1 MENIIRRR
9 ILPFVL
15 AIAMLLGN
23 LYLPGGTVEA
33 APVGYI
39 DFDLT
44 DYMDN
49 LRFTLLDKENN
60 DLVDMPQTGDPREVY
75 LKLNFEPGY
84 IKNPAVNEINFSVY
98 TEFEAA
104 SGVAY
109 TPITNIGKSTL
120 EWIEGRNGEDGFW
133 RVEIPLESETD
144 KFDPLATI
152 DKITLEIGDVDERIT
167 LAVPT
172 DGIVGVKKPDN
183 CNYKVY
189 KVGTSQDTAIDEDV
203 TIPVKSG
210 EVVELRLDAEDGY
223 IFNAL
228 PDCGINR
235 EGLNVNGTGY
245 VSDVTY
251 TMGGG
256 NKTIYLSFK
265 VNAGG
270 TYQVIF
276 TEPTGAGGG
285 STTED
290 PNAPDSYTVVLPKI
304 DNASVVGAPKVAHTE
319 TEYSFTIKPDN
330 GYGIGNL
337 KIFCNGFEITSSG
350 ENNGVYTYKVTPLGN
365 YAQNNQLVFEATGA
379 ISVPVI
385 NKVLV
390 SIDNQIAN
398 TQLLNQDGTDFVSSI
413 ESAAGEIITIG
424 LKAKEDYV
432 LPAISDIQFKEGTNA
447 VNVIGA
453 YYSDGIYYFEIQI
466 PTTATDVCDLIITGN
481 NAGGG
486 DAEKE
491 TYTATVFMQNGLT
504 ASSNATAAAGDPV
517 DVGEYWKYTYTV
529 PAGENLNVTAAAAAG
544 YSVKDGV
551 KVSSTPIE
559 GKLQDLTYTIGNL
572 RQDVT
577 ISFSFG
583 GDGSGKDAHKVTLK
597 AAEGYSIV
605 DGEGQDLT
613 GIIEMTEDESY
624 TFYVKVDEG
633 YAFPDDFI
641 MYAESN
647 TADPCTV
654 QYVSVN
660 SKEVKVVV
668 SNVKDDVTLSTT
680 TLDATGGNTSWN
692 PGGGTGGGTDPG
704 NPQPPAKEKN
714 PVYIATGNHLK
725 AYKTLAG
732 WEAGKDTFSQA
743 EVDYDADLTF
753 YVVADAGYMLDEESL
768 QVDPENVQ
776 VMEIGT
782 TNKGG
787 DPDDSYYYAKLSVL
801 NVTEATIVKVG
812 GAVVDDSKV
821 TINITVPDFAGDD
834 NVPGIIIDGLGD
846 GKNTVTVNKGGS
858 LTFTA
863 TLDEGYASFGDYE
876 IIVDGKVLEPSYSTD
891 TERVYVI
898 SNIQE
903 NMSIT
908 TVGSPEVSERTVYL
922 STSVENT
929 TITDEQGKEISE
941 ISGLPGKTVRFYVES
956 PEGTTLPASILAE
969 VTVGTNPA
977 TDLAKDY
984 FVAAN
989 KCRFSYTIPSG
1000 NLGEDISIRVIG
1012 SKNPGDPG
1020 GEVTTAK
1027 RTVTVQLPEGLS
1039 MDVLDNGNVVSV
1051 KAATI
1056 KGTDYEI
1063 WTFEVEN
1070 GTNVDICPYI
1080 DDVNYKM
1087 AEGGYQA
1094 WTTEGVLTPN
1104 EDGTIFRLENVS
1116 ADTLVGFEEESL
1128 IYIGRKLF
1136 FSAAEGIELT
1146 GSNGGALPGEGLAV
1160 TEGEPYVFTIK
1171 AANGYV
1177 LDLEALQAVC
1187 DSATVEILSK
1197 NASSAVAVAIPG
1209 AEDGT
1214 VKVSGAKKESHRV
1227 TLAAAD
1233 GYSIVDEQGEDLT
1246 GVLEAT
1252 EDDITTFY
1260 VKVEEGYQFPDDFIM
1275 HAAPAQCVVQCVAVD
1290 DTTRKIVVTNV
1301 TEDLT
1306 LTTTTTSAISGN
1318 PGTTEPT
1325 SPEKEKST
1333 VYVVAGEHLKAYSKI
1348 NTSELYMD
1356 TEVSYGEDLEVYVI
1370 ADTGYKIDGNTL
1382 TVTPDGVEVIET
1394 GKTEKD
1400 NYYAKLKVINVTD
1413 DMIVKVGGA
1422 VIDDEKTT
1430 YEVNLTNTAPID
1442 GIRITGD
1449 FTLPAV
1455 DGGAVDTQETVYRT
1469 GSVSFTAALD
1479 TGYSEF
1485 GDFKVMVDGRTVEP
1499 TETTS
1504 TERVYILSDIVSDLE
1519 VTLIGSPEEESRTVN
1534 LSTDISNTIITN
1546 EEGNQISE
1554 ISGHPGESVTFYVES
1569 PEGTKLP
1576 AGIEAEVTIGTQN
1589 PTKLAKDFFVSV
1601 NKCRFTYKIPTTN
1614 LGEDINLVV
1623 KANAAGGGSGEVETE
1638 KYVVTVQ
1645 LPTGL
1650 SMNVLQ
1656 NGEILS
1662 NAAAVRQVSING
1674 TMYTVWVFEAE
1685 YGKDVDICP
1694 YINNEADYKIA
1705 ENGFTAWTTEGT
1717 LTPNETGTIFRLT
1730 DVQADALVGFDAD
1743 SVVYT
1748 GRKLFFTAGE
1758 GIVLTDNTGA
1768 GIAADGVQVREGEP
1782 YVFTITAA
1790 DGYTLDLDAI
1800 SAVCENA
1807 AVEMINKS
1815 AAGCT
1820 AVVIPGAEDST
1831 IHVSGAVASQYDV
1844 QLMAGQGFK
1853 LVDAEGNDVSGSI
1866 KMKANDT
1873 YTYYV
1878 EAQEGYEFGANFA
1891 VTVEPDGNAECAVVS
1906 TENASRRKVEVSS
1919 VTGDV
1924 TISVPDAAIAK
1935 NQVIVSTAEHLR
1947 AYEDVNE
1954 NPPLDVTSV
1963 VYNENL
1969 EFYVVA
1975 DAGYMITKEDLKIE
1989 GGNVSLVEIGK
2000 NANSKWFAKLVA
2012 ASVKEETIIHVSGA
2026 VVDPDNTYYTATLA
2040 NNVALEGIDISG
2052 AFTLNDTEP
2061 SKLNATVAMG
2071 ESLSFTATAKAGYNF
2086 NDFAVWCGNEEVIPS
2101 STSGTSRTYIIENVQ
2116 SDLFIRLTGT
2126 AEKNERRIELI
2137 TNVDGTTIT
2146 DENGNPI
2153 TELSGT
2159 PGEALIFYVES
2170 AEGTNLPAD
2179 LKATESFVGILD
2191 STTDLDNRFFVA
2203 ANKCRFVYTV
2213 SEENLGE
2220 DIRVEVSSEGKVTKE
2235 QYNLTIQLPEGLSMT
2250 VMDNNT
2256 EIQATKVNTITVNGA
2271 TYTVWTM
2278 SVEHGTNV
2286 DIFPYVAEA
2295 DQDDYRISENGLKAW
2310 TTAGILMPNATGDIF
2325 RLENVMTDTLVGFD
2339 ANSVVKLGKKL
2350 TFEAPVG
2357 MVVYDETG
2365 AVIPSDQAIL
2375 VKEGQYYAF
2384 SIGAEAGYYLNL
2396 DKVTAT
2402 SDQAEV
2408 IFTSMGTDKCYGIV
2422 KMGSVDATV
2431 TLTGAE
2437 SATFKV
2443 TLPADL
2449 EGAIFHG
2456 ENTATVNQEYV
2467 LTLTVKDGYNIGSL
2481 DVLVNGTI
2489 LNAEKTGDHTYTYT
2503 VPASFVTGDL
2513 VFTTTGALEKEYY
2526 TVDIANLIDGA
2537 VVTDLTGQQI
2547 TKIQG
2552 ITYGQTVNFL
2562 LKAEKGRE
2570 LPAANTITVTANG
2583 TVVFNT
2589 ISEYG
2594 DDVYLVTYEVTDNTM
2609 LTLAGTTSTVTNP
2622 LAFYVQE
2629 GIEVNA
2635 DIITG
2640 GVVNNQVITGA
2651 DNVVSA
2657 GNVDYNSDLSFT
2669 VSIDENMYKIAE
2681 GGIQISVIPASY
2693 EVTAT
2698 GENSYT
2704 VSGLKAPVII
2714 SVTGVE
2720 RLDVYKVAF
2729 DQSEA
2734 FEINNTKVN
2743 ETDESLTNNWLY
2755 ADEGDSVTFNLVKNS
2770 AYSDSIIELA
2780 ASNGQ
2785 ELRKVS
2791 TDGLITIYEIKNV
2804 TADTVISATV
2814 QDKVTVV
2821 DNTNAFAD
2829 GQFTITTTDE
2839 DVTEENQNSLATN
2852 KTLYVPTATEV
2863 TYTIT
2868 YNEPEKFNGSEPA
2881 LVYTDANN
2889 TQKAI
2894 TLETVDAEKGIY
2906 TFTLNTKGNTTIEIT
2921 DALVTNEYVV
2931 SVSEDSVPEAQ
2942 IQVDGVALS
2951 DVNNKVKH
2959 GENFAFTVSLPEEYV
2974 EDAIVV
2980 TANGTV
2986 LERSEAGNYIIEN
2999 VTADQVIKVSNLVVK
3014 TYRVTLPTEVNGL
3027 LNIDPAGTTIVEHGD
3042 TFTFQIEK
3050 DLIHYPNSEPVFT
3063 ATNGYTVVT
3072 VDAEE
3077 GIYKVE
3083 DIKHDVDINITM
3095 DKYTL
3100 LVVREGV
3107 IEGKDVDLLGED
3119 GMSVE
3124 VVSETGSY
3132 IDVTKNVKIALNYD
3146 KNVYE
3151 SVVLELNGETLTDAD
3166 GDGYYIIPKQKD
3178 SGVLK
3183 VIATPKSFT
3192 IDIKMDSAGITMVD
3206 AKTGGQEIARF
3217 DPSLGLN
3224 GTTIVS
3230 IKPEI
3235 AYGDSYTF
3243 CLNVPEAY
3251 KWSRPTF
3258 TYSYLDTNGE
3268 LISTVLKDNDGVYVI
3283 NNIVADG
3290 KLTMETLD
3298 KVVVK
3303 APLTEMLGLITPYVL
3318 NTRNDQYEPVT
3329 DYEKSPANNT
3339 LTFYAPTNKRF
3350 QLKIDMPEGYNKS
3363 NVTVTENGIAMEEYQ
3378 VQYGQKDADG
3388 KTTVDNYYFTS
3399 NNPLAGE
3406 TEVVVGGIQKN
3417 TYVVTLPFTQE
3428 GITVGV
3434 VSGDPKSVP
3443 YDGTFQFT
3451 VTKNFGYTQSNI
3463 VVKTNGQVLTPNANG
3478 VYTINNIRQNQNVT
3492 VDGVRLNVYTVTY
3505 PVIEGLTIKEV
3516 WPCNPDAVTHGTDFK
3531 FKANLHKGYKGSRI
3545 TVKVG
3550 RTTLYPD
3557 ANGIYTIPNVDDY
3570 KTITVTGVRKDVE
3583 IVVDDETLRA
3593 GDSTHVEVL
3602 NVPAGSSLELHNNNP
3617 RVAVLDQDGN
3627 LYCRKGGTA
3636 KLIATTYE
3644 YGERVVTT
3652 KKIKIKKTSL
3662 TFRKTDG
3669 TYKVGKLYYEIIL
3682 GPRGSRDGLV
3692 RVATNQDVALI
3703 GKKVTIPNKV
3713 KIKGKTYKVTEIEAG
3728 AFSHMKQIQ
3737 EVNIPRYVHTV
3748 SSSAFLDCKNLTK
3761 FTIHKRN
3768 QYFRT
3773 IEDGACLVYKN
3784 TIRAYPSAS
3793 GKFVAPSGIHTIGEY
3808 AFMETDVTEVVL
3820 HKNVK
3825 KVGSCAFAYCNKLKK
3840 ITFKNK
3846 RARSLCCSCVVD
3858 DVYYKCVVYVPKKSY
3873 KEYKKIFNDGQISK
3887 QLKVRKIK

>member
-1 MENIIRRR
+1 MDKVIRRR
-9 ILPFVL
+9 VLPFLL

-33 APVGYI
+33 ADPISYDGDIVSEI
-39 DFDLT
+39 E
-44 DYMDN
+44 N
-49 LRFTLLDKENN
+49 L
-60 DLVDMPQTGDPREVY
+60 
-75 LKLNFEPGY
+75 
-84 IKNPAVNEINFSVY
+84 NFSVI
-98 TEFEAA
+98 TEENEDFTGGFVYGDYNIYLRLNFNPGYEKSPLVSKIHFKVVTDFWATDVDQNNQQCTNEGEA
-104 SGVAY
+104 
-109 TPITNIGKSTL
+109 TL
-120 EWIEGRNGEDGFW
+120 EWVESKGFW
-133 RVEIPLESETD
+133 RICVPIVSNPDDLPSRVKNYTKVTLSNVDTGIPT
-144 KFDPLATI
+144 ATS
-152 DKITLEIGDVDERIT
+152 
-167 LAVPT
+167 P
-172 DGIVGVKKPDN
+172 DGVVGIQKPDIS
-183 CNYKVY
+183 NYRVY
-189 KVGTSQDTAIDEDV
+189 TLDNKELTDEDV
-203 TIPVKSG
+203 TIPVKAG
-210 EVVELRLDAEDGY
+210 DTIQLKLVAKEGH
-223 IFNAL
+223 IFNDR
-228 PDCGINR
+228 PQYEFYR
-235 EGLNVNGTGY
+235 EGVDAKGHI
-245 VSDVTY
+245 SDVTY
-251 TMGGG
+251 TVGDS
-256 NKTIYLSFK
+256 KTIYMSFK

-270 TYQVIF
+270 TYKINF
-276 TEPTGAGGG
+276 LTDSIGGG
-285 STTED
+285 DITGDD
-290 PNAPDSYTVVLPKI
+290 PNVPDESSFSVELPTV
-304 DNASVVGAPKVAHTE
+304 DNANVVGASKVAKDAE
-319 TEYSFTIKPDN
+319 SYSFTVTLDN
-330 GYGIGNL
+330 GYDLGNL
-337 KIFCNGFEITSSG
+337 KFTCNGFGINSPQD
-350 ENNGVYTYKVTPLGN
+350 NGNGSYTYTIGSAADPIAN
-365 YAQNNQLVFEATGA
+365 YAQNDKLVIQATGQVT
-379 ISVPVI
+379 VPPEK
-385 NKVLV
+385 KVLV

-398 TQLLNQDGTDFVSSI
+398 TQLLNQDGSDFVSSI
-413 ESAAGEIITIG
+413 ETAAGEIITVG

-432 LPAISDIQFKEGTNA
+432 LPAINDIQFSD
-447 VNVIGA
+447 VNGEIDTIGN

-466 PTTATDVCDLIITGN
+466 PEDASNVYDLTITGDA
-481 NAGGG
+481 AGGG
-486 DAEKE
+486 SGEAEKE
-491 TYTATVFMQNGLT
+491 TYTATVFMQNGLL
-504 ASSNATAAAGDPV
+504 ANADATAVAGTPEE
-517 DVGEYWKYTYTV
+517 VGGYWKYTYTV
-529 PAGENLNVTAAAAAG
+529 SAGSNLNVTAAAAEG
-544 YSVKDGV
+544 YSIKDGV

-559 GKLQDLTYTIGNL
+559 GKLQDLTYTIENL

-605 DGEGQDLT
+605 DAEGQDLT
-613 GIIEMTEDESY
+613 GIIEMTEDDSY
-624 TFYVKVDEG
+624 TFFVKVDEG

-641 MYAESN
+641 MYAESETEN
-647 TADPCTV
+647 PCTV

-668 SNVKDDVTLSTT
+668 NNVKDDVTLSTT
-680 TLDATGGNTSWN
+680 TLEATEGETSGTPGSGTN
-692 PGGGTGGGTDPG
+692 PGD
-704 NPQPPAKEKN
+704 PQPPAKEKN
-714 PVYIATGNHLK
+714 SVYIATGDHLK
-725 AYKTLAG
+725 AYRNLDE
-732 WEAGKDTFSQA
+732 WENGNDTFTQTS
-743 EVDYDADLTF
+743 VDYDADLTF
-753 YVVADAGYMLDEESL
+753 FVVADAGYMISAETLS
-768 QVDPENVQ
+768 VVPENVQ

-782 TNKGG
+782 ANKGG
-787 DPDDSYYYAKLSVL
+787 NADDSYYYAKLSFL
-801 NVTEATIVKVG
+801 NVTETSIVKVD

-821 TINITVPDFAGDD
+821 SFEITVPDFNGDD
-834 NVPGIIIDGLGD
+834 KVPGIIIEGLGNGTD
-846 GKNTVTVNKGGS
+846 PVTVNKGGN

-863 TLDEGYASFGDYE
+863 TLDEGYSSFGDYQ
-876 IIVDGKVLEPSYSTD
+876 IIVDGKVLEPTYSTD

-903 NMSIT
+903 NMDIT

-929 TITDEQGKEISE
+929 TITDEQGNEISE

-956 PEGTTLPASILAE
+956 PEGTTLPASILAK
-969 VTVGTNPA
+969 VAVGTA
-977 TDLAKDY
+977 AETDLVKDY
-984 FVAAN
+984 FVSAN
-989 KCRFSYTIPSG
+989 RCRFSYTIPSA
-1000 NLGEDISIRVIG
+1000 NLSEDIRIRVVG
-1012 SKNPGDPG
+1012 SNNPDDPG
-1020 GEVTTAK
+1020 EVVTAT

-1039 MDVLDNGNVVSV
+1039 MDVLDNGKVVSV
-1051 KAATI
+1051 TPAQI
-1056 KGTDYEI
+1056 NGTDYEI

-1080 DDVNYKM
+1080 NDVNYQM
-1087 AEGGYQA
+1087 AEGGFQA

-1104 EDGTIFRLENVS
+1104 EDGNIFRLENIS

-1128 IYIGRKLF
+1128 VYIGGKLF
-1136 FSAAEGIELT
+1136 FSAAEGIELE
-1146 GSNGGALPGEGLAV
+1146 GSNGGALPAEGVPV

-1171 AANGYV
+1171 ASAGYV
-1177 LDLEALQAVC
+1177 LDLEALEAVC
-1187 DSATVEILSK
+1187 DNGTVEILSK
-1197 NASSAVAVAIPG
+1197 NETQATAVVIPG
-1209 AEDGT
+1209 SQDGT
-1214 VKVSGAKKESHRV
+1214 VRVSGAKKETHRM

-1246 GVLEAT
+1246 GVLEVT
-1252 EDDITTFY
+1252 KDDVTTFY
-1260 VKVEEGYQFPDDFIM
+1260 VKVEEGYQFPNDFIM
-1275 HAAPAQCVVQCVAVD
+1275 YADPGDKCVVQCVAVD
-1290 DTTRKIVVTNV
+1290 DDTRKIVVTNV
-1301 TEDLT
+1301 TDNLT
-1306 LTTTTTSAISGN
+1306 LTTTTTSAVTGDPSN

-1325 SPEKEKST
+1325 SPEREKST
-1333 VYVVAGEHLKAYSKI
+1333 VYVVTGDHLKAYGKI
-1348 NTSELYMD
+1348 NPSELYTD
-1356 TEVSYGEDLEVYVI
+1356 TEVAYGEDLEVYVV
-1370 ADTGYKIDGNTL
+1370 ADTGYKIDSSTL
-1382 TVTPDGVEVIET
+1382 TVAPEGVEVIET

-1400 NYYAKLKVINVTD
+1400 NYYAKLKVINVTED
-1413 DMIVKVGGA
+1413 VIVKVGGA
-1422 VIDDEKTT
+1422 SIDDEKTVYT
-1430 YEVNLTNTAPID
+1430 VELTNTD
-1442 GIRITGD
+1442 GIEGIDISGD
-1449 FTLPAV
+1449 FVLEGNTRANDNV
-1455 DGGAVDTQETVYRT
+1455 ITVNRN
-1469 GSVSFTAALD
+1469 GSVTFNATLKE
-1479 TGYSEF
+1479 GYSSF
-1485 GDFKVMVDGRTVEP
+1485 GDFKVMVDGKTIEP
-1499 TETTS
+1499 IES
-1504 TERVYILSDIVSDLE
+1504 TDTQRVYRISDIVSNLM
-1519 VTLIGSPEEESRTVN
+1519 VTMIGAAEEEIRTVN
-1534 LSTDISNTIITN
+1534 LSTDINNTIITN
-1546 EEGNQISE
+1546 ADGEQISE
-1554 ISGHPGESVTFYVES
+1554 ISGRPGESVTFFVES

-1576 AGIEAEVTIGTQN
+1576 ASIEAEVTIGTSE
-1589 PTKLAKDFFVSV
+1589 TKLSKDFFVSA

-1614 LGEDINLVV
+1614 LGEDINIVV
-1623 KANAAGGGSGEVETE
+1623 KSDATGGDSGEVENE

-1656 NGEILS
+1656 NGEVLD
-1662 NAAAVRQVSING
+1662 NTAPVRQVTIDG
-1674 TMYTVWVFEAE
+1674 TLYTVWVFEVE
-1685 YGKDVDICP
+1685 HGKDVDICP
-1694 YINNEADYKIA
+1694 YINNEADYKIS

-1717 LTPNETGTIFRLT
+1717 LTPDETGTIFRLT
-1730 DVQADALVGFDAD
+1730 DVQADALVGFNAD

-1748 GRKLFFTAGE
+1748 GRQLFFTAEE
-1758 GIVLTDNTGA
+1758 GIVLADSTGA
-1768 GIAADGVQVREGEP
+1768 AIPADGVQAKEGEP

-1790 DGYTLDLDAI
+1790 DGYTLDLNAV
-1800 SAVCENA
+1800 SAVCDNA
-1807 AVEMINKS
+1807 TVEIINKG
-1815 AAGCT
+1815 AAGCN
-1820 AVVIPGAEDST
+1820 AVVIPGAENST
-1831 IHVSGAVASQYDV
+1831 IHVSGAVASQYNV
-1844 QLMAGQGFK
+1844 QLMAGEGFK
-1853 LVDAEGNDVSGSI
+1853 LVDEEGNDVSGTI
-1866 KMKANDT
+1866 KMTASDT

-1878 EAQEGYEFGANFA
+1878 EAQEGYEFGNGFGLMVVPNANA
-1891 VTVEPDGNAECAVVS
+1891 SCSVVA
-1906 TENASRRKVEVSS
+1906 TENAARRKAEVSN

-1924 TISVPDAAIAK
+1924 TISTPAAVTATS
-1935 NQVIVSTAEHLR
+1935 QVIVSTAEHLK
-1947 AYEDVNE
+1947 AYKDASATQ
-1954 NPPLDVTSV
+1954 PLDVETV
-1963 VYNENL
+1963 NYNENL
-1969 EFYVVA
+1969 EFYVYA
-1975 DAGYMITKEDLKIE
+1975 EEGYMITKDGLQIE
-1989 GGNVSLVEIGK
+1989 GGNVSVLEVGK
-2000 NANSKWFAKLVA
+2000 NNIGYYARLVA
-2012 ASVKEETIIHVSGA
+2012 ASVKEDTIIHIGGA
-2026 VVDPDNTYYTATLA
+2026 IVDPDNTYYTATLA
-2040 NNVALEGIDISG
+2040 NNVALDGIDISG
-2052 AFTLNDTEP
+2052 AFTLNGVDANVLTA
-2061 SKLNATVAMG
+2061 KVAMG
-2071 ESLSFTATAKAGYNF
+2071 ESLSFTATTKAGYNF

-2101 STSGTSRTYIIENVQ
+2101 STSETSRTYIIENVQ

-2126 AEKNERRIELI
+2126 AQKNARRVEL
-2137 TNVDGTTIT
+2137 TTTLDGVVIT
-2146 DENGNPI
+2146 DGNGNDI
-2153 TELSGT
+2153 TELWGV
-2159 PGEALIFYVES
+2159 PGEVLTFYVES
-2170 AEGTNLPAD
+2170 EEGTKLPAD
-2179 LKATESFVGILD
+2179 LKATEIIGGAIPG
-2191 STTDLDNRFFVA
+2191 TDLTNRFFVT

-2213 SEENLGE
+2213 SDQDMDE
-2220 DIRVEVSSEGKVTKE
+2220 DLRIQVSSDGQVVKE
-2235 QYNLTIQLPEGLSMT
+2235 EYNLTIQLPEGLSMT
-2250 VMDNNT
+2250 VMDNDT
-2256 EIQATKVNTITVNGA
+2256 EIPATKVNTITVNGA

-2278 SVEHGTNV
+2278 TVEHGTNV
-2286 DIFPYVAEA
+2286 DIFPYIAEA
-2295 DQDDYRISENGLKAW
+2295 DQDDYRLADDGLKAW
-2310 TTAGILMPNATGDIF
+2310 TTAGTLTPSATGDVF
-2325 RLENVMTDTLVGFD
+2325 RLENVVTDTLVGFD
-2339 ANSVVKLGKKL
+2339 ADSVVKLGRKL
-2350 TFEAPVG
+2350 TFEAPEG
-2357 MVVYDETG
+2357 MIVYDENG
-2365 AVIPSDQAIL
+2365 NVISAKEPIL

-2384 SIGAEAGYYLNL
+2384 AIGAAEGYYLNL
-2396 DKVTAT
+2396 DKVSA
-2402 SDQAEV
+2402 SCDNAEV

-2422 KMGSVDATV
+2422 KIGSEDATV
-2431 TLTGAE
+2431 ILTGTE

-2443 TLPADL
+2443 TLPADM

-2456 ENTATVNQEYV
+2456 ANTATVNQEYV

-2481 DVLVNGTI
+2481 DVLVNGII
-2489 LNAEKTGDHTYTYT
+2489 LNAEKVNENTYTYT

-2526 TVDIANLIDGA
+2526 TVDIANLIEGA
-2537 VVTDLTGQQI
+2537 TVTDLTGAQI
-2547 TKIQG
+2547 TKIQDV
-2552 ITYGQTVNFL
+2552 TYGQTINFL
-2562 LKAEKGRE
+2562 LKAEEGKE
-2570 LPAANTITVTANG
+2570 LPETDSITVTANG
-2583 TVVFNT
+2583 TVVYNT

-2594 DDVYLVTYEVTDNTM
+2594 SDVYLVTYQVTGNTM
-2609 LTLAGTTSTVTNP
+2609 LTLAGTTSTVENP

-2629 GIEVNA
+2629 GITVNA
-2635 DIITG
+2635 DVITG
-2640 GVVNNQVITGA
+2640 GDVSNVSIEGTS
-2651 DNVVSA
+2651 NVVSV
-2657 GNVDYNSDLSFT
+2657 GNVDYNSNLSFN
-2669 VSIDENMYKIAE
+2669 VSVDENLYKISE
-2681 GGIQISVIPASY
+2681 DGIQISVIPASY
-2693 EVTAT
+2693 EVTST

-2704 VSGLKAPVII
+2704 IEGIKAPVII

-2729 DQSEA
+2729 DTSEA
-2734 FEINNTKVN
+2734 FTIGNTQVDGKD
-2743 ETDESLTNNWLY
+2743 TSLTNNWLY
-2755 ADEGDSVTFNLVKNS
+2755 ADEGDSVTFNLTKDG
-2770 AYSDSIIELA
+2770 AYSDSIIELT

-2791 TDGLITIYEIKNV
+2791 TDGLTTIYEIKNV

-2821 DNTNAFAD
+2821 DNTTAFAD

-2852 KTLYVPTATEV
+2852 KTMYVPTATEV

-2868 YNEPEKFNGSEPA
+2868 YNEPEKFNGSKPT

-2921 DALVTNEYVV
+2921 SALVTNDYVV

-2942 IQVDGVALS
+2942 IQVNGADL
-2951 DVNNKVKH
+2951 DDTNNKVAH
-2959 GENFAFTVSLPEEYV
+2959 GENFAFTVELPEQYV

-2986 LERSEAGNYIIEN
+2986 LERSEAGNYVIRN
-2999 VTADQVIKVSNLVVK
+2999 VTENQVIKVSNLVVK
-3014 TYRVTLPTEVNGL
+3014 TYTVTLPTEVKGL
-3027 LNIDPAGTTIVEHGD
+3027 LSIDKPGANTVNHGD

-3050 DLIHYPNSEPVFT
+3050 DLINYPNSEPVFT
-3063 ATNGYTVVT
+3063 ATNGYTVEV

-3077 GIYKVE
+3077 GIYEVRN
-3083 DIKHDVDINITM
+3083 IKHDVDINITM

-3107 IEGKDVDLLGED
+3107 IDGKDVELLGED
-3119 GMSVE
+3119 GASVE

-3132 IDVTKNVKIALNYD
+3132 IDVTKNVKVALNYD

-3151 SVVLELNGETLTDAD
+3151 SVVLELNGQVLSDAD

-3178 SGVLK
+3178 SGVLR

-3192 IDIKMDSAGITMVD
+3192 IDIKLDSAGITMVD
-3206 AKTGGQEIARF
+3206 AKTNGQEIARF
-3217 DPSLGLN
+3217 EPDLGLD

-3230 IKPEI
+3230 ITPEI
-3235 AYGDSYTF
+3235 IYGGSYTF
-3243 CLNVPEAY
+3243 YLNVPEAY

-3258 TYSYLDTNGE
+3258 TYTYVDENGE
-3268 LISTVLKDNDGVYVI
+3268 QVSTVLKDNDGVYVI

-3318 NTRNDQYEPVT
+3318 DTRSDQYVPVT

-3388 KTTVDNYYFTS
+3388 NTTVDNYYFTS

-3406 TEVVVGGIQKN
+3406 TEVIVGGIQKN

-3428 GITVGV
+3428 GITIGV
-3434 VSGDPKSVP
+3434 VSGDPQSVP

-3478 VYTINNIRQNQNVT
+3478 VYTINNIRQNQKVT

-3505 PVIEGLTIKEV
+3505 PVIEGLEIKEV
-3516 WPCNPDAVTHGTDFK
+3516 WPSDPDAVTHGTDFQ
-3531 FKANLHKGYKGSRI
+3531 FKACLKKGYKGSRI

-3570 KTITVTGVRKDVE
+3570 KTIKVTGVRKDVE
-3583 IVVDDETLRA
+3583 IVVDDESLRA
-3593 GDSTHVEVL
+3593 GDTTHVEVL
-3602 NVPAGSSLELHNNNP
+3602 NVPEGSSLELHNNNP

-3652 KKIKIKKTSL
+3652 KKVKIKKTSL

-3692 RVATNQDVALI
+3692 RVASNQDVALI

-3728 AFSHMKQIQ
+3728 AFSDMKQIE

-3748 SSSAFLDCKNLTK
+3748 ASSAFLDCKNLTK

-3793 GKFVAPSGIHTIGEY
+3793 GKFVAPAGIHGIGEY

-3846 RARSLCCSCVVD
+3846 KAKSLCCSCVVD

-3873 KEYKKIFNDGQISK
+3873 KDYKKIFNDGQVSK
-3887 QLKVRKIK
+3887 QLKVRKSK

>member
-1 MENIIRRR
+1 METIIRRR
-9 ILPFVL
+9 VLPFVL
-15 AIAMLLGN
+15 AIAMLVGN
-23 LYLPGGTVEA
+23 LYLPGGKVEA
-33 APVGYI
+33 AGTDRYYPNI
-39 DFDLT
+39 STSNFD
-44 DYMDN
+44 N
-49 LRFTLLDKENN
+49 ASVVLLNENN
-60 DLVDMPQTGDPREVY
+60 EETSDVAATASEGNDKVVR
-75 LKLNFEPGY
+75 LKVNFAPGY
-84 IKNPAVNEINFSVY
+84 MKNPNVTSVNYTSNTDFAGGNNAGFPSIN
-98 TEFEAA
+98 
-104 SGVAY
+104 
-109 TPITNIGKSTL
+109 TNGDAQL
-120 EWIEGRNGEDGFW
+120 EWIGDDSNGFW
-133 RVEIPLESETD
+133 KIEIKQENNTNTFQSGY
-144 KFDPLATI
+144 TI
-152 DKITLEIGDVDERIT
+152 QSSDISLSTNEP
-167 LAVPT
+167 LAVPSK
-172 DGIVGVKKPDN
+172 GVVGVAKPDGV
-183 CNYKVY
+183 NYKVY
-189 KVGTSQDTAIDEDV
+189 QVGNSQDTDEDV
-203 TIPVKSG
+203 TIS
-210 EVVELRLDAEDGY
+210 VEAGNTVQLRLDADKDY
-223 IFNAL
+223 IFNNL
-228 PDCGINR
+228 PTYDIKR
-235 EGLNVNGTGY
+235 EDKSVNGTGY
-245 VSDVTY
+245 VSNVTY
-251 TMGGG
+251 TMGED
-256 NKTIYLSFK
+256 NKAVYLSFQ

-270 TYQVIF
+270 TYRVIF
-276 TEPTGAGGG
+276 EEPVDG
-285 STTED
+285 STMDD
-290 PNAPDSYTVVLPKI
+290 PAASYSVVLPSI
-304 DNASVVGAPKVAHTE
+304 PNANVEGSLNISKTL
-319 TEYSFTIKPDN
+319 TDYQFTVTLDQ
-330 GYGIGNL
+330 GYELGNL
-337 KIFCNGFEITSSG
+337 KFTCNGAGISASSVTG
-350 ENNGVYTYKVTPLGN
+350 NIYTYEIRNVGD
-365 YAQNNQLVFEATGA
+365 YVQNDQLKIDYTGEPA
-379 ISVPVI
+379 IQQPKEVR
-385 NKVLV
+385 V
-390 SIDNQIAN
+390 SIHNQIAN
-398 TQLLNQDGTDFVSSI
+398 TQLLKEDGSPLTSSI
-413 ESAAGEIITIG
+413 VTTEDSTVVIG
-424 LKAKEDYV
+424 LKANKDYV
-432 LPAISDIQFKEGTNA
+432 LPAINDIQFSDADGD
-447 VNVIGA
+447 VDVIGN
-453 YYSDGIYYFEIQI
+453 YYFDGIYYFEIQI
-466 PTTATDVCDLIITGN
+466 PDDASDVYELNIV
-481 NAGGG
+481 GGSG

-491 TYTATVFMQNGLT
+491 TYTATVFMQNGLI
-504 ASSNATAAAGDPV
+504 ARADAEEIANSVQIGAYS
-517 DVGEYWKYTYTV
+517 KYTFEV
-529 PAGENLNVTAAAAAG
+529 KAGANLNVTAAASEG
-544 YSVKDGV
+544 YSLDDGV
-551 KVSSTPIE
+551 KVSSTPVE
-559 GKLQDLTYTIGNL
+559 GKLQDLTYTIENL

-583 GDGSGKDAHKVTLK
+583 GDGSGKEAHKVTLK

-624 TFYVKVDEG
+624 TFYVKV
-633 YAFPDDFI
+633 
-641 MYAESN
+641 
-647 TADPCTV
+647 
-654 QYVSVN
+654 
-660 SKEVKVVV
+660 
-668 SNVKDDVTLSTT
+668 
-680 TLDATGGNTSWN
+680 
-692 PGGGTGGGTDPG
+692 
-704 NPQPPAKEKN
+704 
-714 PVYIATGNHLK
+714 
-725 AYKTLAG
+725 
-732 WEAGKDTFSQA
+732 
-743 EVDYDADLTF
+743 
-753 YVVADAGYMLDEESL
+753 
-768 QVDPENVQ
+768 
-776 VMEIGT
+776 
-782 TNKGG
+782 
-787 DPDDSYYYAKLSVL
+787 
-801 NVTEATIVKVG
+801 
-812 GAVVDDSKV
+812 
-821 TINITVPDFAGDD
+821 
-834 NVPGIIIDGLGD
+834 
-846 GKNTVTVNKGGS
+846 
-858 LTFTA
+858 
-863 TLDEGYASFGDYE
+863 
-876 IIVDGKVLEPSYSTD
+876 
-891 TERVYVI
+891 
-898 SNIQE
+898 
-903 NMSIT
+903 
-908 TVGSPEVSERTVYL
+908 
-922 STSVENT
+922 
-929 TITDEQGKEISE
+929 
-941 ISGLPGKTVRFYVES
+941 
-956 PEGTTLPASILAE
+956 
-969 VTVGTNPA
+969 
-977 TDLAKDY
+977 
-984 FVAAN
+984 
-989 KCRFSYTIPSG
+989 
-1000 NLGEDISIRVIG
+1000 
-1012 SKNPGDPG
+1012 
-1020 GEVTTAK
+1020 
-1027 RTVTVQLPEGLS
+1027 
-1039 MDVLDNGNVVSV
+1039 
-1051 KAATI
+1051 
-1056 KGTDYEI
+1056 
-1063 WTFEVEN
+1063 
-1070 GTNVDICPYI
+1070 
-1080 DDVNYKM
+1080 
-1087 AEGGYQA
+1087 
-1094 WTTEGVLTPN
+1094 
-1104 EDGTIFRLENVS
+1104 
-1116 ADTLVGFEEESL
+1116 
-1128 IYIGRKLF
+1128 
-1136 FSAAEGIELT
+1136 
-1146 GSNGGALPGEGLAV
+1146 
-1160 TEGEPYVFTIK
+1160 
-1171 AANGYV
+1171 
-1177 LDLEALQAVC
+1177 
-1187 DSATVEILSK
+1187 
-1197 NASSAVAVAIPG
+1197 
-1209 AEDGT
+1209 
-1214 VKVSGAKKESHRV
+1214 
-1227 TLAAAD
+1227 
-1233 GYSIVDEQGEDLT
+1233 
-1246 GVLEAT
+1246 
-1252 EDDITTFY
+1252 
-1260 VKVEEGYQFPDDFIM
+1260 EEGYQFPNDFIM
-1275 HAAPAQCVVQCVAVD
+1275 YADPAAKSMVQCVAVD
-1290 DTTRKIVVTNV
+1290 HTTRKIVVTNV

-1306 LTTTTTSAISGN
+1306 LTTTTTSAITGN

-1348 NTSELYMD
+1348 NPSELYMD

-1645 LPTGL
+1645 LPRGL

-1662 NAAAVRQVSING
+1662 NTAAVRQVSING

-1853 LVDAEGNDVSGSI
+1853 LVDAEGNDVSGTV

-1878 EAQEGYEFGANFA
+1878 EAQEGYEFGEGFGLTVVPNANA
-1891 VTVEPDGNAECAVVS
+1891 YCSVVS

-1924 TISVPDAAIAK
+1924 TISVPDAAIAE

-1954 NPPLDVTSV
+1954 NTPLDVTSV

-2000 NANSKWFAKLVA
+2000 NANGKWFAKLVA

-2061 SKLNATVAMG
+2061 SNLNATVAMG
-2071 ESLSFTATAKAGYNF
+2071 ESLSFTATTKAGYNF

-2179 LKATESFVGILD
+2179 LKATESFVGILG

-2220 DIRVEVSSEGKVTKE
+2220 DIRVEVSSEGQVTKE

-2310 TTAGILMPNATGDIF
+2310 TTAGNLTPNATGDIF

-2489 LNAEKTGDHTYTYT
+2489 LNAEKTDDHTYTYT

-2562 LKAEKGRE
+2562 LKAEEGRE

-2669 VSIDENMYKIAE
+2669 VSVDENMYKIAE